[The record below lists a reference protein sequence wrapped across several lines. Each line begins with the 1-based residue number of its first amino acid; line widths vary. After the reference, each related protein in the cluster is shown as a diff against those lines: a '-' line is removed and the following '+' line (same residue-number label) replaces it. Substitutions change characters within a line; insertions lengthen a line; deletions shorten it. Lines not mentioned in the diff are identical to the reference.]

1 MKTRARPRC
10 RQKIIKGFHQSS
22 NDCLTRIDCRNDTC
36 FKPLQKVPAHAA
48 SRGVPKL
55 GTVTVARLVAGDA
68 SLLVSCQPFEFSL
81 SPCAQVLVSP
91 CKSLLRL
98 LRKQVA
104 LQRKRQSC
112 ITSRSKIMGKPPHS
126 SNRCNSAATLPT
138 LSRLGRGKWTAGSG
152 PARLTERHAATK
164 GLHVKLSGN
173 VSLSPMA

>member
-1 MKTRARPRC
+1 LAPEVLSSRRQNSGMKTRARPRC

-91 CKSLLRL
+91 CKSLLFPP
-98 LRKQVA
+98 Q
-104 LQRKRQSC
+104 
-112 ITSRSKIMGKPPHS
+112 TS
-126 SNRCNSAATLPT
+126 SAATEASELHHEPQQNHGQTST
-138 LSRLGRGKWTAGSG
+138 LVKSLQQRCHASNAKPPGPRQVDSGVWPG
-152 PARLTERHAATK
+152 PAD
-164 GLHVKLSGN
+164 
-173 VSLSPMA
+173 